1 MKSMADNKKF
11 AVTGALAGLA
21 NGFFGAGGGLF
32 LVPLFIRWI
41 KLSDRE
47 AFATS
52 VFVVLPMCGASVV
65 VYLLKGGL
73 DLSFASPYLIG
84 GFFGGILA
92 GYLFK
97 RMPVS
102 LLRRLFGA
110 LLIYGGIRA
119 VLLL

>member
-1 MKSMADNKKF
+1 MFQISDSKKY

-41 KLSDRE
+41 KISEQE

-52 VFVVLPMCGASVV
+52 VFVVLPMCISSVF
-65 VYLLKGGL
+65 VYSLNGGIN
-73 DLSFASPYLIG
+73 FNYAYPYLIG

-92 GYLFK
+92 GFLFK
-97 RMPVS
+97 RVPTS
-102 LLRRLFGA
+102 LLRRAFGA

-119 VLLL
+119 VLLI